1 MATEKEIRI
10 KRDALLHFCPN
21 GFSSSEDIDTYH
33 CVSDPTPSKSDL
45 DAKIIEL
52 TAEWDAQEYARNRA
66 EAYPSIQDQLDYIYH
81 NSITK
86 WKSDMIKPVKD
97 KHPKP

>member
-1 MATEKEIRI
+1 MRLFYKFNDRAIEVIDKTQI
-10 KRDALLHFCPN
+10 KVDLADVQALVDAGEAILY
-21 GFSSSEDIDTYH
+21 DTHEELETTIAY
-33 CVSDPTPSKSDL
+33 KS
-45 DAKIIEL
+45 
-52 TAEWDAQEYARNRA
+52 NRSND
-66 EAYPSIQDQLDYIYH
+66 YPAIADQLDYIYH